1 MHDNET
7 LIAHMQS
14 RGILKSPTIIK
25 AFKKVDRKFF
35 VPEDFREEQYLDIPL
50 SIGEGQ
56 TISQPSTVA
65 FMLELLKVQLGD
77 NVLDIGSGSG
87 YTTALLAS
95 IVGEK
100 GSVLGLERVP
110 KLIMIG
116 RKNLSYFHFPWAK
129 IEAASETLGKED
141 ETFDAILVSAS
152 AKALPQ
158 ALLKQLRLHARLV
171 IPIKESIFL
180 FERVSQDEVTAQE
193 FSGFRF
199 VPLIESSE

>member
-1 MHDNET
+1 MHDNEA
-7 LIAHMQS
+7 LIAHMKS

-25 AFKKVDRKFF
+25 AFREVDRKFF
-35 VPEDFREEQYLDIPL
+35 VPDDFRQEQYLDIPL
-50 SIGEGQ
+50 GIGEGQ

-65 FMLELLKVQLGD
+65 FMLELLDVHRGD
-77 NVLDIGSGSG
+77 KVLDIGSGSG

-116 RKNLSYFHFPWAK
+116 RKNLSLFHFPWAK
-129 IEAASETLGKED
+129 IEAASDTLGREE

-152 AKALPQ
+152 AKSLPQ
-158 ALLKQLRLHARLV
+158 ALLEQLRLHARLV

-180 FERVSQDEVTAQE
+180 FERVSQDEVKAQE

-199 VPLIESSE
+199 VPLII